1 MVSKDAV
8 PFHGGTSG
16 SNPSRS
22 AGESLTGVLH
32 AYGRKRLG
40 FAGSVSRSAREV
52 QNLTFEKFPRARRFG
67 FHFKAEKWTAITSP
81 RGFYFTPAGHNI

>member
-1 MVSKDAV
+1 MEQAGFELSV
-8 PFHGGTSG
+8 PLATASSILWEEREPEVDQRGLERRHGGTSG

-52 QNLTFEKFPRARRFG
+52 QNLTFEKFP
-67 FHFKAEKWTAITSP
+67 
-81 RGFYFTPAGHNI
+81 